1 MFSFL
6 MIPFLSEGFFC
17 FIFFGF
23 YDIME
28 IEKGSDDPF
37 KGIETFILVSVVITD
52 KTLFSLRLEGVRIRL
67 FLGPNMS
74 HYSSI

>member
-23 YDIME
+23 YDIIE

-37 KGIETFILVSVVITD
+37 KGVETFILVSVVITD
-52 KTLFSLRLEGVRIRL
+52 KTLSTFQSPIITAIFLEGEKL
-67 FLGPNMS
+67 
-74 HYSSI
+74 